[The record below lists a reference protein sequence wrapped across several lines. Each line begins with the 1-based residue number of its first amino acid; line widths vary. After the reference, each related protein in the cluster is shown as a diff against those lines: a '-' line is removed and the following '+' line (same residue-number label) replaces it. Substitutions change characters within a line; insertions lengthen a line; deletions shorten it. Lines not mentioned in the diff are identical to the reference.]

1 MSAPREAAKK
11 GRAERSVVRVAFN
24 LTLGPFIWAAHL
36 AVVYGVHSFGC
47 ARDLFGSG
55 LFGLDQPRLLI
66 AGATVLAVLGIAAGV
81 PLWAPGRST
90 EQEPGF
96 ERGVAIGLAG
106 LSVFGVL
113 AAGAAAIIIP
123 ACAPLR

>member
-1 MSAPREAAKK
+1 MTAAQRTP
-11 GRAERSVVRVAFN
+11 GRERSAVQTAFN
-24 LTLGPFIWAAHL
+24 LTLGPIVWALHL

-47 ARDLFGSG
+47 ARDLFGTG
-55 LFGLDQPRLLI
+55 LFGFDPARLII
-66 AGATVLAVLGIAAGV
+66 ALATVAALLAIAVGIALTV
-81 PLWAPGRST
+81 PARSA

-113 AAGAAAIIIP
+113 AAGAAAILV
-123 ACAPLR
+123 APCVSLR